1 MFDAHVLYKYRY
13 VGAMTHVE
21 KPKKHSWNPV
31 LFQKSLKSSD
41 PYDKHLCLLSHLS
54 TPTESTF
61 YAVCVSRQCEG
72 GRDDLIPGSEAHRSG
87 SPAKLDLH
95 K

>member
-41 PYDKHLCLLSHLS
+41 PYDKHLYLLSHLS
-54 TPTESTF
+54 TPQKVRFTL
-61 YAVCVSRQCEG
+61 CVRLGNVKEG
-72 GRDDLIPGSEAHRSG
+72 EMT
-87 SPAKLDLH
+87 
-95 K
+95 